1 MFRDGLMI
9 ALLALRPLRRAN
21 FCETEIGR
29 NLVRH
34 GDGYRLTFD
43 ITEPKTEYRIE
54 LPFPAAHLV
63 QLERYLTFYRP
74 WLCRLTGHRN
84 PAYPFREPGNCLW
97 ISKTGSALSVEGFY
111 KNIRNLTEAKFG
123 FNVNPHLFRD
133 CLATSVA
140 IHDPEHVG
148 ITRVLLGHKTS
159 TTAERY
165 YNLAGSVQA
174 SGRVQACIG
183 EIRGRL
189 RNGSEGDASS

>member
-21 FCETEIGR
+21 FCETEIDR

-54 LPFPAAHLV
+54 LPFPPAHLS
-63 QLERYLTFYRP
+63 QLERYLTFHRP
-74 WLCRLTGHRN
+74 WLCRQTGHRN
-84 PAYPFREPGNCLW
+84 PAHPFREPGNRLW

-159 TTAERY
+159 KTAERS
-165 YNLAGSVQA
+165 YNRAGSIQA
-174 SGRVQACIG
+174 GRRAQACITDL
-183 EIRGRL
+183 RWQGRSEN
-189 RNGSEGDASS
+189 RNRS